1 MANSLKETMAK
12 KILIITLIIWCLVFI
27 IHHAFV
33 GSCLGPESGLII
45 LVIDFFGLIIFTV
58 LFLIAIANYL
68 SLLKNISYL
77 LLTVL
82 LLLNIYYGID
92 KSYKFFYI
100 WKANKTIVAKIEEYK
115 IKNEHYPSEMKGSL
129 LTETRGFKKGRGEF
143 KEFDYLKEKGSNDF
157 YIYYPLN
164 SNEGW
169 VYISKTESWDFSD

>member
-33 GSCLGPESGLII
+33 GSCLGPESILII
-45 LVIDFFGLIIFTV
+45 LVIDFCGLIIFTV
-58 LFLIAIANYL
+58 LYLIAISNYL
-68 SLLKNISYL
+68 SLLKNISFI
-77 LLTVL
+77 LLTL
-82 LLLNIYYGID
+82 LLLVNIYYGID

-115 IKNEHYPSEMKGSL
+115 IKNEQYPSELKSL
-129 LTETRGFKKGRGEF
+129 LTEEEGFKKGRGEF
-143 KEFDYLKEKGSNDF
+143 KEFDYLKEKGNDAF
-157 YIYYPLN
+157 EIYYPLN

-169 VYISKTESWDFSD
+169 VYISKTDSWDFSD